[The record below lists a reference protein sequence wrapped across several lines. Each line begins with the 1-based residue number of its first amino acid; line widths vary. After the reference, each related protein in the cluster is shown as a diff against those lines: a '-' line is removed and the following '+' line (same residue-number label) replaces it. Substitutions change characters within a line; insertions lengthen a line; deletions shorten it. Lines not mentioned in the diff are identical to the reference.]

1 VLLSGVDS
9 IFTLNSCFRQNNVK
23 TRYRGGSR
31 IYEMRVQMISG
42 VKRGAVGANIEKPKA
57 SRSELPKGGENATP
71 YDEGRRIEGGVLLP
85 SLLWGL
91 GEAL

>member
-1 VLLSGVDS
+1 MFRIPVLLSGVNS
-9 IFTLNSCFRQNNVK
+9 IFTLNSCFK